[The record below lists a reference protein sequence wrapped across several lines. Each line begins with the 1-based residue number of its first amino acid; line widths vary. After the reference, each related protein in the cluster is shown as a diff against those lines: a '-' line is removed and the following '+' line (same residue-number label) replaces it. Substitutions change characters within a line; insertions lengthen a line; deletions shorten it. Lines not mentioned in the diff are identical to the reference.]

1 MKEILSAG
9 LAVEVEVEVEV
20 EFDLDLDDLDP
31 LLLPFALLLLEGTPT
46 DALASRFVR
55 NNLRTYS
62 WSVAM

>member
-1 MKEILSAG
+1 MTG
-9 LAVEVEVEVEV
+9 LAVVGFD
-20 EFDLDLDDLDP
+20 FDLDA
-31 LLLPFALLLLEGTPT
+31 LLLLFALLLLLLETGT